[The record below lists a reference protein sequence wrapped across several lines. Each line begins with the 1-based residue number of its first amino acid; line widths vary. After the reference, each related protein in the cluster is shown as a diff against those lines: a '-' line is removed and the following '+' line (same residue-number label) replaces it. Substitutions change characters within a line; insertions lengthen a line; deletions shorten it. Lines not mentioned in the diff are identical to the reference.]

1 VKRNEQLKRALAELG
16 IVVLGVMIALAADSW
31 REDWL
36 ESRIEAG
43 YLERLRVDV
52 SAGLSVLEIE
62 RETYKSVAKSAL
74 ALTGGIEENVQSV
87 DDDYLVTNLIEATQ
101 MGFGRNEMA
110 SDITY
115 RELVE
120 SGRLNLIRNHVIR
133 EKLVAYYRINELLVE
148 DLIILPSVND
158 TFGELT
164 GHYPI
169 QVAKSRATLTAHDRA
184 RLLAAIREDPD
195 FTAQLRLLHA
205 QASFNDRQFAELI
218 ERAQELLSLLL

>member
-1 VKRNEQLKRALAELG
+1 MKRIEQLKRALAELG

-36 ESRIEAG
+36 ESRVEAS
-43 YLERLRVDV
+43 YLERLRADV

-62 RETYKSVAKSAL
+62 RETYKSVAKWTL
-74 ALTGGIEENVQSV
+74 ALTDGLEENIQSA

-110 SDITY
+110 SDVTY

-120 SGRLNLIRNHVIR
+120 SGRLNLIQDHVIR
-133 EKLVAYYRINELLVE
+133 EKLVAYYRTNELLIQNLV
-148 DLIILPSVND
+148 ILPSVND

-164 GHYPI
+164 GHYTI
-169 QVAKSRATLTAHDRA
+169 EIANSRATLTAHDRA
-184 RLLAAIREDPD
+184 RLLVAIREDPE
-195 FTAQLRLLHA
+195 FTTQLRLLHA
-205 QASFNDRQFAELI
+205 QVSFNDRQFADLI
-218 ERAQELLSLLL
+218 DRAQDLLSLLK

>member
-31 REDWL
+31 REGWL
-36 ESRIEAG
+36 ESRVEAS
-43 YLERLRVDV
+43 YLERLRADV

-74 ALTGGIEENVQSV
+74 ALTDGLEENVQSV
-87 DDDYLVTNLIEATQ
+87 DDEYLVTNLIEATQ

-110 SDITY
+110 SDVTY

-120 SGRLNLIRNHVIR
+120 SGRLNLIQDHVIR
-133 EKLVAYYRINELLVE
+133 EKLVAYYRSNELIIE
-148 DLIILPSVND
+148 NLIILPTVND
-158 TFGELT
+158 TFAELT

-169 QVAKSRATLTAHDRA
+169 EVARSSAALTTHDRA
-184 RLLAAIREDPD
+184 RLLIAIREDTE

-205 QASFNDRQFAELI
+205 QSSFNDRQFTGLI
-218 ERAQELLSLLL
+218 ERAQELLSLLG